1 MENNTNN
8 NKKMINPAALANL
21 TKASEVT
28 ESKDTNNVNDVVVRK
43 KRKKTYKSFSLSLE
57 LENYNEFIDY
67 LNKNEISS
75 GSELIRDLMRD
86 KGIIN

>member
-1 MENNTNN
+1 MENNT
-8 NKKMINPAALANL
+8 NKKMINPTALANL
-21 TKASEVT
+21 TKSSEVT
-28 ESKDTNNVNDVVVRK
+28 ESKETNNENDVVVRK

-75 GSELIRDLMRD
+75 GSELIRDLMRE